1 MISLMTVKDDS
12 FSFDDR
18 QRPLMTIGIASLA
31 SRVIVSIKL
40 QSRNDIIN
48 AAMKRKML
56 SQNYITTMTD

>member
-1 MISLMTVKDDS
+1 MTVKDDS

>member
-56 SQNYITTMTD
+56 SQNYITTMTG